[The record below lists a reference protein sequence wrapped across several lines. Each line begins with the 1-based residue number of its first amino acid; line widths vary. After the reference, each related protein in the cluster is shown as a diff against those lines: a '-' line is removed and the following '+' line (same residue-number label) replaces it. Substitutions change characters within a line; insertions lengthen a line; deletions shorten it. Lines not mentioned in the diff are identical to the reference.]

1 VSFFFGTTL
10 TGRLANSNQLP
21 NPSWTPINQSMQ
33 QAVDNKNI
41 SAFSPIQTEES
52 IRQPEH
58 LGSVVQVLSVGGKC
72 SWPECTSRAVFKTW
86 ASFNMHV
93 TNVHTTPLL
102 CSTANCSHK
111 TPFGRLSDLRR
122 HQQSAHSANRSF
134 VCTVSSCDARIK
146 EFARKDHLAKH
157 MRERHDNYFCP
168 LNHCPRSTKSSFAE
182 PEDVVEHI
190 KTEHWLYECAL
201 KACAQAPS
209 SKFSW
214 GSLRNHLRN
223 QHGISNLRAL
233 YRRINERLS
242 KTVIEAD
249 LYWAYCGE
257 CKICMKRDSV
267 TKEKA

>member
-1 VSFFFGTTL
+1 MDVMFRSDHS
-10 TGRLANSNQLP
+10 LAQ
-21 NPSWTPINQSMQ
+21 INQSIK
-33 QAVDNKNI
+33 QAANNKNI
-41 SAFSPIQTEES
+41 SDRVAFSPIQTEES

-58 LGSVVQVLSVGGKC
+58 LESALQVWSTGGKC
-72 SWPECTSRAVFKTW
+72 LWPECTSRAVFKTR
-86 ASFNMHV
+86 ASLNMHV
-93 TNVHTTPLL
+93 TNVHTIPLL
-102 CSTANCSHK
+102 CSTANCPHK

-122 HQQSAHSANRSF
+122 HKQSAHSAKRSF

-190 KTEHWLYECAL
+190 KTEHGLYECAL

-214 GSLRNHLRN
+214 KSLQNHLRN
-223 QHGISNLRAL
+223 HHGMSDFVVSPSTPAN
-233 YRRINERLS
+233 
-242 KTVIEAD
+242 EAD
-249 LYWAYCGE
+249 LGRAYCGE

-267 TKEKA
+267 TKEKT

>member
-1 VSFFFGTTL
+1 
-10 TGRLANSNQLP
+10 
-21 NPSWTPINQSMQ
+21 MK

-41 SAFSPIQTEES
+41 SNRVAFSPIQTEES

-58 LGSVVQVLSVGGKC
+58 LGSVVQGWCGKC
-72 SWPECTSRAVFKTW
+72 LWPECTSRAVFKTR
-86 ASFNMHV
+86 ASFNMHF

-102 CSTANCSHK
+102 CSTANCPHK

-122 HQQSAHSANRSF
+122 HKQSVHSTKRSF

-157 MRERHDNYFCP
+157 TRERHDNYFCP
-168 LNHCPRSTKSSFAE
+168 LNHCPRSTKSSFAK
-182 PEDVVEHI
+182 PEEVVEHI
-190 KTEHWLYECAL
+190 KTEHGLYECAI
-201 KACAQAPS
+201 KACAHAPS

-214 GSLRNHLRN
+214 KSLHNHLRN
-223 QHGISNLRAL
+223 HHGTPNFIK
-233 YRRINERLS
+233 IETNERTDERLLN
-242 KTVIEAD
+242 TVIEAD
-249 LYWAYCGE
+249 LYWAPCSE